1 MTGTTSATTTMTTTM
16 PSLSEGVQQAAKLL
30 PTRFPNWQP
39 PQFFLQFGSGFDLET
54 LFDAPASSLPMQE
67 LPGMPCQPTPDRE
80 HPVLQYGAI
89 CGIPVLA
96 ARGHR
101 HLYEGLGLYPC
112 LLPLCTARKLGAQR
126 HLFIGSGLSL
136 RQEIKAGTWTLLVD
150 YINGHSLS
158 PLDGNHDLLES
169 SFPDMTGTFSQE
181 QNSELVNA
189 MSEVG
194 LSPRH
199 SVFMARP
206 GSQFCSV
213 AEAEVARSNGADLIG
228 HDLVMEIIMAHALG
242 CKVSALVLAAAMAPD
257 YRGKPL
263 RRQDLLD
270 NCRFC
275 SRDIN
280 RGLRKAMPELIA
292 DAAPPIRLPDAEAD
306 DILHQDFKRPTGRT
320 TPNPLA
326 LKKPCPSPEPNET

>member
-1 MTGTTSATTTMTTTM
+1 MTIATSASTTMTM

-30 PTRFPNWQP
+30 PAHFPNWQP

-54 LFDAPASSLPMQE
+54 LFDTPASSLPMQE

-80 HPVLQYGAI
+80 HPELHYGAI
-89 CGIPVLA
+89 CGIPALA
-96 ARGHR
+96 TRGHR

-112 LLPLCTARKLGAQR
+112 LLPLCAAWKLGAQR
-126 HLFIGSGLSL
+126 HLLIDSGLSL
-136 RQEIKAGTWTLLVD
+136 RQEIKAGAWTLLVD
-150 YINGHSLS
+150 YINGHPFS

-169 SFPDMTGTFSQE
+169 SFPDMTGALSQE

-199 SVFMARP
+199 SIFMARP
-206 GSQFCSV
+206 GSQLCTV

-263 RRQDLLD
+263 NRQNLLD

-275 SRDIN
+275 SKDII

-292 DAAPPIRLPDAEAD
+292 DAAPPVRLPDADAD
-306 DILHQDFKRPTGRT
+306 EILHQDFKRPTGRT
-320 TPNPLA
+320 TPNPLS
-326 LKKPCPSPEPNET
+326 LKKS